1 MKNRESIKNKLQNTD
16 DETLKQLILTVA
28 NASGRTEDRKRSLIN
43 DIPTLRRL
51 LSETNDDQLS
61 ALIASMGIVN
71 AADALRKLNSDKK

>member
-28 NASGRTEDRKRSLIN
+28 NASGLNEDRKRSLIT
-43 DIPTLRRL
+43 DIPKLRRL

>member
-28 NASGRTEDRKRSLIN
+28 NASGLNEDRKRSLIN
-43 DIPTLRRL
+43 DIPKLRRL

>member
-28 NASGRTEDRKRSLIN
+28 NASGISEDRKRSLIN
-43 DIPTLRRL
+43 DIPKLRRL
-51 LSETNDDQLS
+51 ISETNDEQLS

-71 AADALRKLNSDKK
+71 AAEALKKLNSDKK